1 MDFFVS
7 GDRIQKSFDPK
18 RTKIKMPFVMPF
30 TFNAVELCVVTINE
44 KPWTRARDAWRAL
57 EHKKGRARDVLKK
70 HVSIENKQHKH
81 ELEGRAA
88 TACPLNSLK
97 TVSPTITMSMR
108 RVCRN

>member
-1 MDFFVS
+1 
-7 GDRIQKSFDPK
+7 
-18 RTKIKMPFVMPF
+18 MPF